1 MAFVARLRTTM
12 TADGR
17 AWRRQFPAP
26 VCVGDTCA
34 VLTNVARLWAVVWA
48 LTRLSPA

>member
-26 VCVGDTCA
+26 VRGGHLRGM
-34 VLTNVARLWAVVWA
+34 LTNVARLRAVVWA